1 MKLFVVELHSS
12 GGLAHYTYQM
22 CQALQEQG
30 ASVTL
35 VTADDYELDR
45 FPHQFAVE
53 KRLHLWEHFK
63 STMTLPTTSRL
74 ARAAHKVFWNVR
86 RGVRGLRLIREW
98 HRLTNYL
105 IAQRPDIIQFGKIN
119 FPFEAFFL
127 ARLRQRGLTLT
138 QVCHEFELRE
148 YRNLTTALLANRLYS
163 SVYTNFSLILLH
175 GEQNRQRFLS
185 LFEVPREH
193 TEIIPH
199 GNEGMFLQAAQEQA
213 SHQSSSG
220 SGSGSES
227 ESEAMRQRYGFG
239 ADEPVV
245 LFFGTITPSKGV
257 PDLLQAFAQV
267 RQQSRARLLIAGF
280 PTKYVNLHDL
290 EHLVESLGIA
300 EAVTFDARYI
310 PFEEVGSLMHLAHV
324 VVYPYHN
331 ATQSG
336 SLQVA
341 YTFGRP
347 VVATRVGGLPEVV
360 EEGRSGLL
368 VPPRAPG
375 ALAEALLTLLNDPQ
389 RATEMGDYARHLSET
404 RYSWSPIA
412 RRVLDIY
419 EERFSFVPAT
429 SAVSA
434 APAAS
439 EYSG

>member
-53 KRLHLWEHFK
+53 KRLRLWEHFK

-74 ARAAHKVFWNVR
+74 AQLGHRVFWNVR
-86 RGVRGLRLIREW
+86 RSVRGLRLILGW

-119 FPFEAFFL
+119 FPFEAIFL
-127 ARLRQRGLTLT
+127 ARLRRHGLILT

-148 YRNLTTALLANRLYS
+148 YRNLTTSLLANRLYA

-185 LFEVPREH
+185 LFGVPRER

-213 SHQSSSG
+213 AQG
-220 SGSGSES
+220 ERDL
-227 ESEAMRQRYGFG
+227 RQHYSFG
-239 ADEPVV
+239 PDEPVV

-257 PDLLQAFAQV
+257 PDLLHAFALV
-267 RQQSRARLLIAGF
+267 RQQCRARLLIAGF
-280 PTKYVNLHDL
+280 PTKFVNLHDL
-290 EHLVESLGIA
+290 QHLAESLGIA
-300 EAVTFDARYI
+300 DAVTFDARYL
-310 PFEEVGSLMHLAHV
+310 PFEEVGALMQLAQV

-347 VVATRVGGLPEVV
+347 VVATSVGGLPEVV

-368 VPPRAPG
+368 VPPRAPEP
-375 ALAEALLTLLNDPQ
+375 LAAALLAILNDPQ
-389 RATEMGDYARHLSET
+389 QAAEMGAYARHLSET

-412 RRVLDIY
+412 RQVLTFY
-419 EERFSFVPAT
+419 RERFPSVPSDPSVLSGP
-429 SAVSA
+429 SAC
-434 APAAS
+434 
-439 EYSG
+439 EYSR